1 MDHEAPLSPI
11 FHDSVISKLN
21 PQLLHY
27 SKSESEK
34 ENSLWKFQKNSRVLM
49 ESFELGA
56 RQQPQVKE

>member
-34 ENSLWKFQKNSRVLM
+34 ENFL
-49 ESFELGA
+49 
-56 RQQPQVKE
+56 VKISEE